1 MYRILGLAAGCLM
14 LLCLQ
19 GICLAAEERVS
30 LQPMCD
36 LDGKTKDDLVK
47 LREKSMIYSA
57 FYRYD
62 YQPKI
67 FDRYDAKEKW
77 IGNRYSCYRNR
88 FYDGNSEA
96 SIWLK
101 NPNILVHPFAGTIYH
116 MYYGKTNN
124 PVFCMYAKQLLFKP
138 KSIVYNEEKKEITTT
153 YKAYNILLGRGS
165 HTFGA
170 LNFGLFPINAYDVGF
185 NYISLAESKG
195 LASSGRRDRKTLESA
210 MGAVWAL
217 NEDVSVCNPCYE
229 RRDDVCICYTKD
241 GSLDVVLKRQN
252 AEMLFKL
259 WKEKPK
265 SKNDDADFYYRI
277 RFVSY

>member
-1 MYRILGLAAGCLM
+1 
-14 LLCLQ
+14 
-19 GICLAAEERVS
+19 
-30 LQPMCD
+30 
-36 LDGKTKDDLVK
+36 
-47 LREKSMIYSA
+47 MIYSA

-116 MYYGKTNN
+116 LYYGKTNN

-195 LASSGRRDRKTLESA
+195 LASCGRRDRKTLESA

-229 RRDDVCICYTKD
+229 RRDDVCTCYTKD

>member
-1 MYRILGLAAGCLM
+1 MYRILSLAAGCLM

-101 NPNILVHPFAGTIYH
+101 NPNILVHPLQGRYTTCITEKRIIRYFA
-116 MYYGKTNN
+116 
-124 PVFCMYAKQLLFKP
+124 CMRNSCYLNLKALF
-138 KSIVYNEEKKEITTT
+138 IMKK
-153 YKAYNILLGRGS
+153 K
-165 HTFGA
+165 
-170 LNFGLFPINAYDVGF
+170 
-185 NYISLAESKG
+185 
-195 LASSGRRDRKTLESA
+195 RK
-210 MGAVWAL
+210 
-217 NEDVSVCNPCYE
+217 
-229 RRDDVCICYTKD
+229 
-241 GSLDVVLKRQN
+241 
-252 AEMLFKL
+252 
-259 WKEKPK
+259 
-265 SKNDDADFYYRI
+265 
-277 RFVSY
+277 

>member
-1 MYRILGLAAGCLM
+1 MYRILSLAAGCLM
-14 LLCLQ
+14 LFCLQ

-36 LDGKTKDDLVK
+36 LDGKTKDDLAK

-101 NPNILVHPFAGTIYH
+101 NPNILVHPFAGTI
-116 MYYGKTNN
+116 
-124 PVFCMYAKQLLFKP
+124 
-138 KSIVYNEEKKEITTT
+138 
-153 YKAYNILLGRGS
+153 
-165 HTFGA
+165 
-170 LNFGLFPINAYDVGF
+170 
-185 NYISLAESKG
+185 
-195 LASSGRRDRKTLESA
+195 
-210 MGAVWAL
+210 
-217 NEDVSVCNPCYE
+217 
-229 RRDDVCICYTKD
+229 
-241 GSLDVVLKRQN
+241 
-252 AEMLFKL
+252 
-259 WKEKPK
+259 
-265 SKNDDADFYYRI
+265 
-277 RFVSY
+277 